1 MTPRTLHD
9 CRRGFMGTAQENVI
23 RTEDG
28 SAVWHLGAYG
38 FLEQDC
44 PDTANPSLWRQS
56 RH

>member
-28 SAVWHLGAYG
+28 SAVWHLGEYG